1 MKINKTVRKDNYE
14 RGMKYGDEVYCGQD
28 LRDFVGMTIREVS
41 SNDIDANVIIW
52 LENEE
57 RSVALYFDDICF
69 DGEHIRTVA
78 HSEDSSSFLL
88 RPVSEK
94 DLKEISEMKGYYDT
108 DVFDDNDE
116 KIGVNHM
123 YCNDIGLE
131 GTEEFKVKRLYVFH
145 DGQIMT
151 QKEVK

>member
-1 MKINKTVRKDNYE
+1 MNKTVRKENYE

-28 LRDFVGMTIREVS
+28 LRDFVGMTIRDVS

-94 DLKEISEMKGYYDT
+94 DLKEISEMKGYCDL
-108 DVFDDNDE
+108 DVYDDNDE

-151 QKEVK
+151 QKEVE

>member
-1 MKINKTVRKDNYE
+1 VKINKTVRKDNYE

-94 DLKEISEMKGYYDT
+94 DLKEISEMKGYCDL
-108 DVFDDNDE
+108 DVYDDNDE

-131 GTEEFKVKRLYVFH
+131 GTEGFKVKRLYVFH

-151 QKEVK
+151 QKEVE

>member
-1 MKINKTVRKDNYE
+1 
-14 RGMKYGDEVYCGQD
+14 MKYGDEVYCGQD

-94 DLKEISEMKGYYDT
+94 DLKEISEMKGYCDL
-108 DVFDDNDE
+108 DVYDDNDE

-131 GTEEFKVKRLYVFH
+131 GTEGFKVKRLYVFH

-151 QKEVK
+151 QKEVE

>member
-1 MKINKTVRKDNYE
+1 VKINKTVRKDNYE

-94 DLKEISEMKGYYDT
+94 DLKEISEMKGYCDL
-108 DVFDDNDE
+108 DVYDDNDE

-151 QKEVK
+151 QKEVE

>member
-94 DLKEISEMKGYYDT
+94 DLKEISEMKGYCDL
-108 DVFDDNDE
+108 DVYDDNDE

-151 QKEVK
+151 QKEVE

>member
-14 RGMKYGDEVYCGQD
+14 RGMKYGGEVYCGQD

-94 DLKEISEMKGYYDT
+94 DLKEISEMKGYCDL
-108 DVFDDNDE
+108 DVYDDNDE

-131 GTEEFKVKRLYVFH
+131 GTEGFKVKRLYVFH

-151 QKEVK
+151 QKEVE

>member
-1 MKINKTVRKDNYE
+1 MKINKTVRKENYE
-14 RGMKYGDEVYCGQD
+14 RGMKYGNPVYCGQD
-28 LRDFVGMTIREVS
+28 LRDFIGMTIR
-41 SNDIDANVIIW
+41 DINSDDLDKNVIMW

-94 DLKEISEMKGYYDT
+94 DLKEISEMKGYCDL
-108 DVFDDNDE
+108 DVYDDNDE

-151 QKEVK
+151 QKEVE

>member
-1 MKINKTVRKDNYE
+1 MNKTVRKENYE

-94 DLKEISEMKGYYDT
+94 DLKELSEMEGYCDI

-151 QKEVK
+151 QKEVE

>member
-1 MKINKTVRKDNYE
+1 MKINKTVRKENYE

-94 DLKEISEMKGYYDT
+94 DLKEISEMKGYCDL
-108 DVFDDNDE
+108 DVYDDNDE

-131 GTEEFKVKRLYVFH
+131 GTEGFKVKRLYVFH

-151 QKEVK
+151 QKEVE

>member
-1 MKINKTVRKDNYE
+1 MNKTVRKENYE

-94 DLKEISEMKGYYDT
+94 DLKEISEMKGYSDL
-108 DVFDDNDE
+108 DVYDDNDE

-131 GTEEFKVKRLYVFH
+131 GTEGFKVKRLYVFH

-151 QKEVK
+151 QKEVE

>member
-1 MKINKTVRKDNYE
+1 MNKTVRKENYE

-94 DLKEISEMKGYYDT
+94 DLKEISEMKGYCDL
-108 DVFDDNDE
+108 DVYDDNDE

>member
-1 MKINKTVRKDNYE
+1 MNKTVRKENYE
-14 RGMKYGDEVYCGQD
+14 RGMKYGDEVYYGQD

-94 DLKEISEMKGYYDT
+94 DLKEISEMKGYCDL
-108 DVFDDNDE
+108 DVYDDNDE

-151 QKEVK
+151 QKEVE

>member
-1 MKINKTVRKDNYE
+1 MNKTVRKDNYE
-14 RGMKYGDEVYCGQD
+14 RGMKYGDEVYYGQD

-94 DLKEISEMKGYYDT
+94 DLKEISEMKGYCDL
-108 DVFDDNDE
+108 DVYDDNDE

-151 QKEVK
+151 QKEVE

>member
-14 RGMKYGDEVYCGQD
+14 RGMKYGDAVYCGQD

-41 SNDIDANVIIW
+41 SNDIDTNVIIW
-52 LENEE
+52 LEKEE
-57 RSVALYFDDICF
+57 RCVALYFDDICF
-69 DGEHIRTVA
+69 DGEHIKTA
-78 HSEDSSSFLL
+78 ALTEESSSFLL

>member
-1 MKINKTVRKDNYE
+1 MNKTVRKENYE

-94 DLKEISEMKGYYDT
+94 R
-108 DVFDDNDE
+108 
-116 KIGVNHM
+116 
-123 YCNDIGLE
+123 
-131 GTEEFKVKRLYVFH
+131 FKRNLRNER
-145 DGQIMT
+145 IL
-151 QKEVK
+151 

>member
-1 MKINKTVRKDNYE
+1 MNETVRKENYE

-94 DLKEISEMKGYYDT
+94 DLKEISEMKGYCDL
-108 DVFDDNDE
+108 DVYDDNDE

-151 QKEVK
+151 QKEVE

>member
-94 DLKEISEMKGYYDT
+94 DLKEISEMKGYCDL
-108 DVFDDNDE
+108 DVYDDNDE

-131 GTEEFKVKRLYVFH
+131 GTEVFKVKRLYVFH

-151 QKEVK
+151 QKEVE

>member
-1 MKINKTVRKDNYE
+1 MNKTVRKENYE

-94 DLKEISEMKGYYDT
+94 DLKEISEMKGYCDL
-108 DVFDDNDE
+108 DVYDDNDE

-123 YCNDIGLE
+123 YCNDVGLE

-151 QKEVK
+151 QKEVE

>member
-1 MKINKTVRKDNYE
+1 MNKTVRKENYE

-94 DLKEISEMKGYYDT
+94 DLKEISEMKGYCDL
-108 DVFDDNDE
+108 DVYDDNDE

-145 DGQIMT
+145 DGQVMT
-151 QKEVK
+151 EKEVE

>member
-1 MKINKTVRKDNYE
+1 MKINKTVRKENYE
-14 RGMKYGDEVYCGQD
+14 RGMKYGDAVYCGQD
-28 LRDFVGMTIREVS
+28 LRYFVGMTIREVS
-41 SNDIDANVIIW
+41 SNDIDTNVIIW

-94 DLKEISEMKGYYDT
+94 DLKEISEMKGYCDL
-108 DVFDDNDE
+108 DVYDDNDE

-131 GTEEFKVKRLYVFH
+131 GTEGFKVKRLYVFH

-151 QKEVK
+151 QKEVE

>member
-1 MKINKTVRKDNYE
+1 
-14 RGMKYGDEVYCGQD
+14 
-28 LRDFVGMTIREVS
+28 MTIREVS

-94 DLKEISEMKGYYDT
+94 DLKEISEMKGYCDL
-108 DVFDDNDE
+108 DVYDDNDE

-151 QKEVK
+151 QKEVE

>member
-1 MKINKTVRKDNYE
+1 MNKTVRKDNYE

-94 DLKEISEMKGYYDT
+94 DLKEISEMKGYCDL
-108 DVFDDNDE
+108 DVYDDNDE

-131 GTEEFKVKRLYVFH
+131 GTEGFKVKRLYVFH

-151 QKEVK
+151 QKEVE

>member
-1 MKINKTVRKDNYE
+1 MNKTVRKENYE

-69 DGEHIRTVA
+69 DGEGSR
-78 HSEDSSSFLL
+78 
-88 RPVSEK
+88 
-94 DLKEISEMKGYYDT
+94 ISNKW
-108 DVFDDNDE
+108 
-116 KIGVNHM
+116 
-123 YCNDIGLE
+123 
-131 GTEEFKVKRLYVFH
+131 
-145 DGQIMT
+145 
-151 QKEVK
+151 

>member
-1 MKINKTVRKDNYE
+1 MNKTVRKENYE

-94 DLKEISEMKGYYDT
+94 DLKEISEMKGYCDL
-108 DVFDDNDE
+108 DVYDDNDE

-151 QKEVK
+151 QKEVE

>member
-1 MKINKTVRKDNYE
+1 M
-14 RGMKYGDEVYCGQD
+14 
-28 LRDFVGMTIREVS
+28 
-41 SNDIDANVIIW
+41 
-52 LENEE
+52 
-57 RSVALYFDDICF
+57 YFDDICF

-94 DLKEISEMKGYYDT
+94 DLKEISEMKGYCDL
-108 DVFDDNDE
+108 DVYDDNDE

-151 QKEVK
+151 QKEVE

>member
-1 MKINKTVRKDNYE
+1 MNKTVRKENYE

-94 DLKEISEMKGYYDT
+94 DLKEISEMKGYCDL
-108 DVFDDNDE
+108 DVYDDNDE

-145 DGQIMT
+145 DGQIIT
-151 QKEVK
+151 QKEVE

>member
-1 MKINKTVRKDNYE
+1 MNKTVRKENYE
-14 RGMKYGDEVYCGQD
+14 SVIKYGDEVYCGQD

-94 DLKEISEMKGYYDT
+94 DLKEISEMKGYCDL
-108 DVFDDNDE
+108 DVYDDNDE

-151 QKEVK
+151 QKEVE

>member
-1 MKINKTVRKDNYE
+1 MKINKTVRKENYE

-94 DLKEISEMKGYYDT
+94 DLKEISEMKGYCDL
-108 DVFDDNDE
+108 DVYDDNDE

-151 QKEVK
+151 QKEVE

>member
-1 MKINKTVRKDNYE
+1 MNKTVRKENYE

-94 DLKEISEMKGYYDT
+94 DLKKISEMKGYCDL
-108 DVFDDNDE
+108 DVYDDNDE

-151 QKEVK
+151 QKEVE

>member
-94 DLKEISEMKGYYDT
+94 DLKEISEMKGYCDL
-108 DVFDDNDE
+108 DVYDDNDE

-123 YCNDIGLE
+123 YCNDVGLE

-151 QKEVK
+151 QKEVE

>member
-1 MKINKTVRKDNYE
+1 MNKTVRKENYE

-94 DLKEISEMKGYYDT
+94 DLKEISEMKGYCEL
-108 DVFDDNDE
+108 DVYDDNDE

-151 QKEVK
+151 QKEVE

>member
-1 MKINKTVRKDNYE
+1 MNKTVRKENYE

-94 DLKEISEMKGYYDT
+94 DLKEISEMKGYCDL
-108 DVFDDNDE
+108 DVYDDNDE

-131 GTEEFKVKRLYVFH
+131 GTEGFKVKRLYVFH

-151 QKEVK
+151 QKEVE

>member
-1 MKINKTVRKDNYE
+1 VKINKTVRKDNYE
-14 RGMKYGDEVYCGQD
+14 RGMKYGDAVYCGQD

-41 SNDIDANVIIW
+41 SNDIDTNVIIW
-52 LENEE
+52 LEKEE
-57 RSVALYFDDICF
+57 RCVALYFDDICF
-69 DGEHIRTVA
+69 DGEHIKTA
-78 HSEDSSSFLL
+78 ALTEESSSFLL

>member
-69 DGEHIRTVA
+69 DGEHIKTA
-78 HSEDSSSFLL
+78 ALTEESSSFLL

-131 GTEEFKVKRLYVFH
+131 GTEVFKVKRLYVFH

-151 QKEVK
+151 QKEVE

>member
-94 DLKEISEMKGYYDT
+94 DLKEISEMKGYCDL
-108 DVFDDNDE
+108 DVYDDNDE

>member
-1 MKINKTVRKDNYE
+1 MNKTVRKENYE

-69 DGEHIRTVA
+69 DGEHMTTVA

-94 DLKEISEMKGYYDT
+94 DLKEISEMKGYCDL
-108 DVFDDNDE
+108 DVYDDNDE

-151 QKEVK
+151 QKEVE

>member
-94 DLKEISEMKGYYDT
+94 DLKEISEMKGYCDL
-108 DVFDDNDE
+108 DVYDDNDE

-131 GTEEFKVKRLYVFH
+131 GTEGFKVKRLYVFH

-151 QKEVK
+151 QKEVE